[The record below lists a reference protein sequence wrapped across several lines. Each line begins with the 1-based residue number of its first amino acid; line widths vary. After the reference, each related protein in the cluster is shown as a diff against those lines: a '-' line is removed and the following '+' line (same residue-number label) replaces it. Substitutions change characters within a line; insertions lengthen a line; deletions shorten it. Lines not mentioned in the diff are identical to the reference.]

1 MSPRLRAAALL
12 PLVLVASCAA
22 VDREIVIRTDPP
34 NARVFDGAAPLS
46 PKGGPGRYKLDP
58 SRDHDLRVEADG
70 YEPQRLT
77 VVSTVS
83 GLRVTLV
90 VVETLCLS
98 IIVLPLLWPTWIATG
113 YWYEFEPE
121 EPVVRLLK
129 TDGASSSPA
138 SAAPTRPSPPTP
150 APAPRPTP
158 PPPRPTPA
166 PAPRPTPPPP
176 PPAAPPPPT
185 RPAPPPPEPTPPPP
199 PAPSSKPAFCGAC
212 GARLAA
218 STKFCGGCGAR
229 VEAP

>member
-34 NARVFDGAAPLS
+34 NARIFDGDVPLS
-46 PKGGPGRYKLDP
+46 PRGGPGRYKLDP
-58 SRDHDLRVEADG
+58 SRDHALRVEADG
-70 YEPQRLT
+70 YEPQRLNL
-77 VVSTVS
+77 VSTVS

-121 EPVVRLLK
+121 EPVVRLVK
-129 TDGASSSPA
+129 TDGSSS
-138 SAAPTRPSPPTP
+138 SSGSAPTVATPRSTPPSP

-158 PPPRPTPA
+158 PPPAPRPTPA
-166 PAPRPTPPPP
+166 PAPRPTPPRPPSAP
-176 PPAAPPPPT
+176 PPAP
-185 RPAPPPPEPTPPPP
+185 RPTPPPP
-199 PAPSSKPAFCGAC
+199 TPAPTSRPAFCGAC
-212 GARLAA
+212 GARLAPSA
-218 STKFCGGCGAR
+218 RFCGGCGHR
-229 VEAP
+229 LE